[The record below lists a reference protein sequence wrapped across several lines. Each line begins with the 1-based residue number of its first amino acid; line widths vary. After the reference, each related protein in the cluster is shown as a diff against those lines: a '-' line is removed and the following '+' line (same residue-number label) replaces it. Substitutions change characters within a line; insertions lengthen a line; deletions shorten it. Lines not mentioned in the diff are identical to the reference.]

1 MMQRFRKRFQE
12 LFFIISMAVLGLL
25 VGTAISSYHTI
36 CVRSW
41 HGFFLRPWIGLLVG
55 FCSSLTHLLM
65 LWLID
70 WLSKGAYRKR
80 PILHGLQFT
89 LIIYLYLLG
98 AEFVFFQNRLSEASH
113 RYWIL
118 SLSFLSFIV
127 STLFFIYYRLIEVIY
142 TQFSILEKLHFG
154 IIESLITVLE
164 VKEPSKKGHSKRVAE
179 GCQHLAKSLNL
190 PPDQRNKLRRAA
202 MMHDLG
208 KIGIDD
214 RILQKEGTLSE
225 DELTAVRLHP
235 IIAQK
240 ILAPLNVLAEETAII
255 KASHFYLNL
264 VNMREKE
271 NEGIHSSLE
280 SSVQSIFAYSAA
292 AEGLEDLPIEARI
305 LSVIDFYDT
314 LTHARPNKKVLSSQE
329 GLDEIESGV
338 GTRFDRR
345 VVDALNKLIK
355 SNKWPGDDKNS
366 DNSDSSSS
374 SEDEIL
380 KEVRKT
386 AKKLN
391 MLNNF
396 YHYMGVGRHNRL
408 RALFLSLFSGTL
420 LGIILG
426 ATLYA
431 STSNPIWVRLF
442 IYQGLVSGSFAWII
456 GYTLESK
463 LARSYPDSFLS
474 GPGGAFAAFSLSA
487 IPSSLIC
494 LVYYLSP
501 QWPVEF
507 HFDLLS
513 LLFVICNCTIAGIIG
528 ALYRYLQDSS
538 FRLLEDQVMLQK
550 AYFDLIC
557 SLSFALE
564 TLDPYTRGHSEKVS
578 VMSRA
583 LGEKLGFVDDKLEEL
598 EKAALFHD
606 IGKLAI
612 SPSIIKKTSRLTD
625 DEYNIIRTHPSIG
638 AEILEPVKYFSE
650 LSPFVKAHHENYD
663 GKGYPERKEKEGIP
677 LIARIISIADSY
689 DAMVSDR
696 SYRKGLSKETAVGE
710 LRKCAG
716 TQFDPHLVELFIE
729 TLD

>member
-1 MMQRFRKRFQE
+1 MVQQFRKRHQE
-12 LFFIISMAVLGLL
+12 IFFIISMAVLGLM
-25 VGTAISSYHTI
+25 VGTAISSYRTI

-41 HGFFLRPWIGLLVG
+41 HDFLLRPWIGFLVG
-55 FCSSLTHLLM
+55 FCSSLTHLLL
-65 LWLID
+65 LWLIN
-70 WLSKGAYRKR
+70 WLSKGSYRKR
-80 PILHGLQFT
+80 PILHGVQFT
-89 LIIYLYLLG
+89 IIIYLYLVG
-98 AEFVFFQNRLSEASH
+98 AEFVFFQHMLAEASH

-118 SLSFLSFIV
+118 ALSLLSFIV
-127 STLFFIYYRLIEVIY
+127 STLLFIYYRLVEVIY

-164 VKEPSKKGHSKRVAE
+164 VKEPTKKGHSRRVAE
-179 GCQHLAKSLNL
+179 GCQHLARSLGL
-190 PPDQRNKLRRAA
+190 TSEQTKKLKRAA

-214 RILQKEGTLSE
+214 RILQKEGSLSE

-240 ILAPLNVLAEETAII
+240 ILAPLNVLSEETAII

-271 NEGIHSSLE
+271 SEGPHNSLE
-280 SSVQSIFAYSAA
+280 SSVQSIFAYTAE

-305 LSVIDFYDT
+305 LSVIDFFDT
-314 LTHARPNKKVLSSQE
+314 LTHARPNKRILTAEE
-329 GLDEIESGV
+329 GLVEIASGV

-345 VVDALNKLIK
+345 VVEALKELVM
-355 SNKWPGDDKNS
+355 SGRWPGDEKSQEDS
-366 DNSDSSSS
+366 DSSS

-408 RALFLSLFSGTL
+408 RALFLSLISGIL
-420 LGIILG
+420 LGVIIG
-426 ATLYA
+426 TTLYA

-442 IYQGLVSGSFAWII
+442 IFQGLVAGSYAWII
-456 GYTLESK
+456 GYTLEWK
-463 LARSYPDSFLS
+463 LARNYPDSFLS
-474 GPGGAFAAFSLSA
+474 GPGGAFAAFSSSA
-487 IPSSLIC
+487 VPSSLIC
-494 LVYYLSP
+494 LVYYIAP
-501 QWPVEF
+501 QWQSESI
-507 HFDLLS
+507 FDLFGV
-513 LLFVICNCTIAGIIG
+513 LLIASNCIIAGVIG
-528 ALYRYLQDSS
+528 ALYRYMQDSS
-538 FRLLEDQVMLQK
+538 YRLLEDQVMLQK

-578 VMSRA
+578 VLSRA

-650 LSPFVKAHHENYD
+650 LSPFVKAHHESYD
-663 GKGYPERKEKEGIP
+663 GRGYPEHKEKDGIP

-696 SYRKGLSKETAVGE
+696 SYRKGLSKDTAVGE

-729 TLD
+729 TLE

>member
-1 MMQRFRKRFQE
+1 MQRFRKKFQE
-12 LFFIISMAVLGLL
+12 LLFIISMAVIGLL
-25 VGTAISSYHTI
+25 VGTAISTYHTI

-41 HGFFLRPWIGLLVG
+41 DNFFLRPWIGLVVG
-55 FCSSLTHLLM
+55 ICSSLTHLLV
-65 LWLID
+65 LWVID
-70 WLSKGAYRKR
+70 WLSKGGYRKR

-89 LIIYLYLLG
+89 IIIYLYMLG

-113 RYWIL
+113 KYWIL
-118 SLSFLSFIV
+118 SLSFFSFIM
-127 STLFFIYYRLIEVIY
+127 STLFFIYYRLMEVIN
-142 TQFSILEKLHFG
+142 TQFSILEKLHLG

-164 VKEPSKKGHSKRVAE
+164 VKEPLKKGHSKRVAE
-179 GCQHLAKSLNL
+179 GCQHLAKSLSL
-190 PPDQRNKLRRAA
+190 SPEQRKRLKRAA

-214 RILQKEGTLSE
+214 RILQKNGILSE

-240 ILAPLNVLAEETAII
+240 ILAPLNVLEEETAII
-255 KASHFYLNL
+255 KASHFYQNL
-264 VNMREKE
+264 VNMRERE

-280 SSVQSIFAYSAA
+280 SSVQSIYAYSAA

-314 LTHARPNKKVLSSQE
+314 LTHARPNKKVLTPQE
-329 GLDEIESGV
+329 GLQELEAGV

-345 VVDALNKLIK
+345 VVDALNALIK
-355 SNKWPGDDKNS
+355 SNRWPGDEKS
-366 DNSDSSSS
+366 DDEGDSSSS

-408 RALFLSLFSGTL
+408 RALILSLLTGTL
-420 LGIILG
+420 LGTILG
-426 ATLYA
+426 ITLYA

-442 IYQGLVSGSFAWII
+442 IYQGLVSGSYAWII

-463 LARSYPDSFLS
+463 LARSYPDSFLA
-474 GPGGAFAAFSLSA
+474 GPGGSFAAFFASA

-494 LVYYLSP
+494 LVYYIAP
-501 QWPVEF
+501 QWRAESPNN
-507 HFDLLS
+507 LLC
-513 LLFVICNCTIAGIIG
+513 LLFIVSNCIIGGIIG

-538 FRLLEDQVMLQK
+538 YRLLEDQVMLQK

-578 VMSRA
+578 ALSRA
-583 LGEKLGFVDDKLEEL
+583 LGEKLKFSEDRLEEL

-625 DEYNIIRTHPSIG
+625 DEYSIIRTHPSIG
-638 AEILEPVKYFSE
+638 AEILEPVKYFCE
-650 LSPFVKAHHENYD
+650 LSPFVKAHHESFD
-663 GKGYPERKEKEGIP
+663 GKGYPEKKEKEGIP
-677 LIARIISIADSY
+677 LVARIITIADSY

-696 SYRKGLSKETAVGE
+696 SYRKGLSKEVAIAE

-716 TQFDPHLVELFIE
+716 TQFDPDLIELFIE
-729 TLD
+729 SLD